1 MLAVMEDFSG
11 LEKLFAVCAAIGGVL
26 FAVRLVLQFVGGDVD
41 VDDVPDGDIDFDGD
55 AGDAGDSDISF
66 KVLSFQGFM
75 SFFMMFGLVGLALTR
90 QSGWPA
96 GKALAGACVAGA
108 LSVWILKFIYDK
120 AKTLQSSGTLHLKN
134 AIGQEGEVY
143 LNIPATGTG
152 KARVNI
158 QNHLK
163 VFDAMSEGD
172 VEIKTGER
180 IKVVR
185 IISDNVLVV
194 EKIV

>member
-55 AGDAGDSDISF
+55 AGDTDISF

-90 QSGWPA
+90 QSGWSE
-96 GKALAGACVAGA
+96 GKALAGAGVAGA
-108 LSVWILKFIYDK
+108 LSVYMIKVIYDK

-134 AIGQEGEVY
+134 AIGQEGDVY

-163 VFDAMSEGD
+163 IFDAMSEGD

-185 IISDNVLVV
+185 IISDNVLLV
-194 EKIV
+194 EKIA